1 MRLALLINFCLTR
14 MGNAETAEIA
24 ESYLLCMLCD
34 LRLPS

>member
-1 MRLALLINFCLTR
+1 

-34 LRLPS
+34 LRVPS